1 VPTRAR
7 ADLYE
12 ALADLGR
19 ELAQLVARHGSQC

>member
-1 VPTRAR
+1 VATGAR
-7 ADLYE
+7 ANLYQ